1 MAYGIFCIIL
11 KGTELS
17 RQDWKERKSR
27 CDKLE
32 KLLASNLRENTTCT
46 WYSFLLPNCCKNV
59 SCSSDFE
66 LKF

>member
-17 RQDWKERKSR
+17 LQDWKERKSR

-32 KLLASNLRENTTCT
+32 KLLASNLREKYNM
-46 WYSFLLPNCCKNV
+46 YLVLL
-59 SCSSDFE
+59 SSAKLF
-66 LKF
+66 

>member
-32 KLLASNLRENTTCT
+32 KLLASNLREKYNM
-46 WYSFLLPNCCKNV
+46 YLVLLLPNCFKNV